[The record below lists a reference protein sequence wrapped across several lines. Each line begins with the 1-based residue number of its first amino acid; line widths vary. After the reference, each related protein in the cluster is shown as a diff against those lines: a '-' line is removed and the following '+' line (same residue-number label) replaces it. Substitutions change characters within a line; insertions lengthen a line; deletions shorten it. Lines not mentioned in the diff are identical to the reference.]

1 VDEKLNMSHQYA
13 LAAQKAND
21 VLGCIR
27 RGVASRDREVNVPLC
42 FAFARPHLVWG
53 PQYRKDVE
61 LLKRIHRKATK
72 MIIEL
77 EHLPYKDR
85 LRDLGFFSLE
95 KRRW

>member
-61 LLKRIHRKATK
+61 LLEGVQRRVTK
-72 MIIEL
+72 VIRGLKHFPWE
-77 EHLPYKDR
+77 DR